1 LAFLGRQGEASATSS
16 FSRQTAAARMLRPYE
31 RPRENWRA
39 RAAIAYNPALGISP
53 QYVLKGTMMPT
64 ERIIIELRW
73 DRRAAA
79 VLAAV
84 VAVPLLAVTGLLTAL
99 AAHGGAAPAGPAV
112 NTAPTT
118 LSYQGQ
124 VSVNGQPYS
133 GTGQFRFAIVSANGA
148 STYWTNDGSL
158 STPPSAAVTLT
169 VTGGMFTVRLGDT
182 SLPGMTQPI
191 TAGLFTQAGRAL
203 RVWFDDGAHGVQQ
216 LAPDVALAAV
226 PYALNA
232 ETLDGLDSSAFALA
246 SHTHSAAD
254 IVTGTLA
261 DARLAPDVV
270 LSGSAVSRLANDAGY
285 LTSSAASALFA
296 PNHPTPQQL
305 ALLKWY
311 TALSTTQADLAVSGH
326 PFAVAF
332 DGTNVWVTSEGNATV
347 SVLRASDGTRVM
359 STTVGQV
366 PSAIAFDGLDMW
378 VTNYLASS
386 VSVLRAS
393 DGSHIMTPTV
403 GSNPNGI
410 AFDGTNM
417 WVVNNGDNTVSVLR
431 ASDGAH
437 VMTLTVGL
445 GPTGVAFDGAYFWVA
460 NQTSGTVSVL
470 RASDGSHIMTP
481 TVGLGPSG
489 VAFDGTNVWVANQDG
504 QTVSVLRASDGTHVM
519 TPTVGA
525 SPIGVAFDGTN
536 MWVANSGSNTV
547 SVLRASDGA
556 HVITPTVGSNPQNVA
571 FDGANMWVASFF
583 SNIVS
588 KR

>member
-1 LAFLGRQGEASATSS
+1 
-16 FSRQTAAARMLRPYE
+16 
-31 RPRENWRA
+31 
-39 RAAIAYNPALGISP
+39 
-53 QYVLKGTMMPT
+53 MPT

-73 DRRAAA
+73 NRRAAA
-79 VLAAV
+79 IVAAV

-99 AAHGGAAPAGPAV
+99 AAHGGTAPASPAA

-124 VSVNGQPYS
+124 VSVNGQPFA
-133 GTGQFRFAIVSANGA
+133 GTGQFRFAIVSATGA
-148 STYWTNDGSL
+148 TTYWTNDGSL
-158 STPPSAAVTLT
+158 STPPAAAVTLT
-169 VTGGMFTVRLGDT
+169 VTGGVFTVRLGDT

-191 TAGLFTQAGRAL
+191 TAGLFTQPGRAL
-203 RVWFDDGAHGVQQ
+203 RVWFNDGAHGVQQ

-232 ETLDGLDSSAFALA
+232 ETLDGLDSSLF
-246 SHTHSAAD
+246 
-254 IVTGTLA
+254 VQG
-261 DARLAPDVV
+261 
-270 LSGSAVSRLANDAGY
+270 GQGVSRLSNDAGY
-285 LTSSAASALFA
+285 LTQPSADARYARNS
-296 PNHPTPQQL
+296 PTTQQI

-311 TALSTTQADLAVSGH
+311 TAISTTQADLAVSGH

-332 DGTNVWVTSEGNATV
+332 DGTNVWVTSEGNNTV

-378 VTNYLASS
+378 VTNYIANS

-393 DGSHIMTPTV
+393 DGAHVMTLTV
-403 GSNPNGI
+403 GSNPDGI

-437 VMTLTVGL
+437 VMTPTVGL

-460 NQTSGTVSVL
+460 NQTSGTLSVL

-489 VAFDGTNVWVANQDG
+489 VAFDGTNVWVANQNG

-519 TPTVGA
+519 TPTVGS
-525 SPIGVAFDGTN
+525 SPIGIAFDGAN
-536 MWVANSGSNTV
+536 MWVTNSGSNTV
-547 SVLRASDGA
+547 SVLRASDGT
-556 HVITPTVGSNPQNVA
+556 HVMTPTVGSNPDGVA

-583 SNIVS
+583 SNSVS

>member
-1 LAFLGRQGEASATSS
+1 MS
-16 FSRQTAAARMLRPYE
+16 
-31 RPRENWRA
+31 
-39 RAAIAYNPALGISP
+39 
-53 QYVLKGTMMPT
+53 T

-73 DRRAAA
+73 NRRAAA
-79 VLAAV
+79 ILAAV

-99 AAHGGAAPAGPAV
+99 AAHGGAAPASPAV

-124 VSVNGQPYS
+124 VSVNGQPFT

-148 STYWTNDGSL
+148 TTYWTNDGSL
-158 STPPSAAVTLT
+158 SAPPSAAVTLT
-169 VTGGMFTVRLGDT
+169 VTGGVFTVRLGDT

-191 TAGLFTQAGRAL
+191 TAGLFTQPGRAL
-203 RVWFDDGAHGVQQ
+203 RVWFDDGTHGVQQ

-232 ETLDGLDSSAFALA
+232 ETLDGLDSSLF
-246 SHTHSAAD
+246 
-254 IVTGTLA
+254 VQG
-261 DARLAPDVV
+261 
-270 LSGSAVSRLANDAGY
+270 GQGVSRLANDAGY

-311 TALSTTQADLAVSGH
+311 TAISTTQADLAVSGH

-332 DGTNVWVTSEGNATV
+332 DGANVWVISQGNDTV

-359 STTVGQV
+359 STTVGRT

-378 VTNYLASS
+378 VTNYISNS

-393 DGSHIMTPTV
+393 DSAHVMTLTV

-417 WVVNNGDNTVSVLR
+417 WVINKGDNTVSVLR

-437 VMTLTVGL
+437 VMTPTVGL
-445 GPTGVAFDGAYFWVA
+445 GPTGVAFDGANFWVT
-460 NQTSGTVSVL
+460 NQISGTVSVL

-481 TVGLGPSG
+481 TVGSGPSG
-489 VAFDGTNVWVANQDG
+489 VAFDGTNVWVANQDD
-504 QTVSVLRASDGTHVM
+504 QTVSVLRASDGAHVL

-525 SPIGVAFDGTN
+525 SPLGVAFDGTN

-547 SVLRASDGA
+547 SVLRASDGT
-556 HVITPTVGSNPQNVA
+556 HVLTPTVANPQGMA

-583 SNIVS
+583 GNTVS